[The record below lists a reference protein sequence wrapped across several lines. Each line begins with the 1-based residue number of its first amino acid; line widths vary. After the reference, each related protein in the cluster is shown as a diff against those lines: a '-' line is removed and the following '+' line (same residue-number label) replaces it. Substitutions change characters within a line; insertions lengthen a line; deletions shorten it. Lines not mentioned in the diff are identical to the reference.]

1 MLVLTRAVN
10 EAIVIGGQIEITI
23 IDVKGGKVR
32 LGIQAPSSVT
42 IHRKEV
48 HQAIQEANR
57 EAAKAGSV
65 PVEDLQRLL
74 EERKRRGKGPGA

>member
-1 MLVLTRAVN
+1 
-10 EAIVIGGQIEITI
+10 
-23 IDVKGGKVR
+23 VR